1 MAFIGKQEAME
12 NIAADLF
19 NMLPTWDSVPED
31 HRAETPKRFVKM
43 LKQMTERE
51 EFNFTTFPATS
62 QDMIVLSPIPFY
74 TFCAHHVVPFYG
86 VAHVAYVP
94 DERIAGLSKFVRA
107 VKYCAKGFWVQE
119 ELTAEIGDYIENIL
133 KPKGI
138 GVVLQAEHMCMSM
151 RGIQQPG
158 VKTTTSTMRGVFAD
172 HNRTAKAEFMGII
185 GLR

>member
-1 MAFIGKQEAME
+1 MTFIGKQEAQE
-12 NIAADLF
+12 RAAEEL
-19 NMLPTWDSVPED
+19 LSSLQAWATVPAD

-51 EFNFTTFPATS
+51 EFNFTTFPAKS
-62 QDMIVLSPIPFY
+62 QDMIVISPIPFY
-74 TFCAHHVVPFYG
+74 TFCAHHIVPFYG

-94 DERIAGLSKFVRA
+94 DQEIAGLSKFVRA
-107 VKYCAKGFWVQE
+107 VKYEAKGFWVQE
-119 ELTAEIGDYIENIL
+119 ELTDSIANHIEDKL
-133 KPKGI
+133 KPLGI

-172 HNRTAKAEFMGII
+172 HKKTAKAEFMGMI